1 MASPPKSAV
10 ILGVFWSSLRSW
22 GVRATTLG
30 VFLVLAR
37 LLSPAEIGVVMFIL
51 GWLAL
56 IGIVG
61 DLGLAEYVV
70 YNDTAA
76 KVDASI
82 WWLQMGITL
91 LMSFTLA
98 IVVFFGIWEIDPTQ
112 PDAQMAM
119 LALIITLPLMAAIKI
134 PEAILRRRM
143 EFKKLAIRSL
153 ISILFGAVVA
163 VSLAYKG
170 FGIWSLVFK
179 QIIEAFFDLVLFFY
193 YSRWLPSRPNLH
205 AVKLAFLGG
214 WGIVGSRILDVIT
227 QKADA
232 VIIGSFIGM
241 QELGFYSIALRVY
254 QVVNEGV
261 VQPVTSVVATAFGR
275 VKTDPEKFKAFFL
288 SAVQFAALIT
298 IPVFALAFALGGEW
312 IPVVFGEQWQAS
324 STIFQIMCI
333 SGILVGYSGLSGFSL
348 LAQGRNKAF
357 MLLMTYAAAAAL
369 LSLFLL
375 APFGVSAVAWMF
387 PLKVLAVFPL
397 SLLLARRL
405 IGFRLQDYFL
415 GLLPSLLLG
424 LIVLAAAF
432 GVNALMGVLDSSLL
446 DNRFVYMSVNTGL
459 VMLIIMVIALLG
471 YKQYFKRIRAT
482 LHIQ

>member
-1 MASPPKSAV
+1 MAPPPKSAV

-22 GVRATTLG
+22 GVRVTTLG

-56 IGIVG
+56 LGIAG
-61 DLGLAEYVV
+61 DLGLAEFVV

-76 KVDASI
+76 EVDASI
-82 WWLQMGITL
+82 WWFQMAITL
-91 LMSFTLA
+91 LMSVILA
-98 IVVFFGIWEIDPTQ
+98 VVVYLGIWQIDPSQ

-143 EFKKLAIRSL
+143 EFKKLAVRSL
-153 ISILFGAVVA
+153 ISIMFGAIVA

-193 YSRWLPSRPNLH
+193 YSRWLPSRPNVH
-205 AVKLAFLGG
+205 SVKFAFLGG

-227 QKADA
+227 QKADS

-275 VKTDPEKFKAFFL
+275 VKSDPEKFKGFFL

-298 IPVFALAFALGGEW
+298 VPVFALAFSLGGEW

-324 STIFQIMCI
+324 SMIFQIMCI

-357 MLLMTYAAAAAL
+357 MLLMTYAAGAAL

-375 APFGVSAVAWMF
+375 APFGVTAVAWMF
-387 PLKVLAVFPL
+387 PLKVLAVFPV

-405 IGFRLQDYFL
+405 IGFKLQDYFL

-424 LIVLAAAF
+424 LIVLVVAF
-432 GVNALMGVLDSSLL
+432 AVDALMNQFSTGLL
-446 DNRFVYMSVNTGL
+446 NNRFIYMSATTGL
-459 VMLIIMVIALLG
+459 VMLVIMGVAMVG
-471 YKQYFKRIRAT
+471 YKQYFSRIRAT